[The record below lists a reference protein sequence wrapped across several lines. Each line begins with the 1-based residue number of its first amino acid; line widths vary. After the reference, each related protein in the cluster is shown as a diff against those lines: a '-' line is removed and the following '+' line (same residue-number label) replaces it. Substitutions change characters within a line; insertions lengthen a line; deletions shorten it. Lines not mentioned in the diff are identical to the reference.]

1 MALGHMLRRVAAL
14 LAAVALA
21 AGAAAG
27 AAWAQSAGEAPGQ
40 TVIVRA
46 IAVEGN
52 AEVDTEQILAQVQA
66 TRVGEPL
73 DPVKLQEDV
82 YRIAE
87 LGYFESVQPD
97 VYAFQDGARVVFTVQ
112 EFPVIR
118 AVEVTVAEE
127 VVSPEDVIGLLNIR
141 TGEVLNANALT
152 AQLQRLPVLAG
163 ERLGYILQ
171 VTGVEL
177 AGEAREILALDVAPV
192 RVGEIII
199 EGNEKT
205 KDYVILRE
213 LTFKT
218 GDILSMDAVR
228 DSLRKL
234 GQLGYFEPIIPDF
247 LLTEDPLVVDVL
259 LPVSEHKTGRA
270 AFGAG
275 YSSKEG
281 LVGYVE
287 VADTNLFGRGQTANI
302 KWEFG
307 KRVNMYDVSF
317 MEPYLF
323 GTNTSAGFSLY
334 NDRRLE
340 YDAEAQSNYWAHRR
354 GGDVTLGRPLGA
366 FTRGSLTFRA
376 YSTETEPAAGGAHV
390 PTSHLTHSIIASV
403 RTDTSDHLLYPTEGF
418 RSLFSVEAATPAF
431 GGDTEFT
438 KYQASFS
445 RYVKVGR
452 NDQTWAFRVLA
463 GVGTGTIPVNE
474 KFRVGGA
481 ETVRGYRYGAMQGD
495 RMLVGQVE
503 YRFPINQ
510 NIHGAVFYD
519 LGKAWSGDEFNLKDF
534 KRGGGVGIRF
544 MTPLGVMRLDYGIG
558 ENGGQVYFSL
568 GPTF

>member
-1 MALGHMLRRVAAL
+1 LETIGGAAPFSPGLWGRRPSPAKRNSVGVSDRGQRDHASGGRTRRRKRRFSTSMALGHMLRRVAAL

-228 DSLRKL
+228 GALRKL

-275 YSSKEG
+275 YSSKDG

-323 GTNTSAGFSLY
+323 
-334 NDRRLE
+334 
-340 YDAEAQSNYWAHRR
+340 
-354 GGDVTLGRPLGA
+354 
-366 FTRGSLTFRA
+366 
-376 YSTETEPAAGGAHV
+376 
-390 PTSHLTHSIIASV
+390 
-403 RTDTSDHLLYPTEGF
+403 
-418 RSLFSVEAATPAF
+418 
-431 GGDTEFT
+431 
-438 KYQASFS
+438 
-445 RYVKVGR
+445 
-452 NDQTWAFRVLA
+452 
-463 GVGTGTIPVNE
+463 
-474 KFRVGGA
+474 
-481 ETVRGYRYGAMQGD
+481 
-495 RMLVGQVE
+495 
-503 YRFPINQ
+503 
-510 NIHGAVFYD
+510 
-519 LGKAWSGDEFNLKDF
+519 
-534 KRGGGVGIRF
+534 
-544 MTPLGVMRLDYGIG
+544 
-558 ENGGQVYFSL
+558 
-568 GPTF
+568 